1 MTDQHLTIRVAKPE
15 DSSVLRQL
23 GELDSRRPL
32 GGYVLIAELA
42 GTPLAALSLET
53 GTVTADPF
61 QPTADAVHLLR
72 LRRYQIVRQ
81 GRDVAPVRS
90 LLRRFVPDPAT

>member
-15 DSSVLRQL
+15 DSGTLRRL
-23 GELDSRRPL
+23 AELDSHSSLR
-32 GGYVLIAELA
+32 GHILIAELA
-42 GTPLAALSLET
+42 GTPLAALSLKT
-53 GTVTADPF
+53 GAVTADPF
-61 QPTADAVHLLR
+61 QRTADAVRMLR

-90 LLRRFVPDPAT
+90 LLRRFVPDPAR